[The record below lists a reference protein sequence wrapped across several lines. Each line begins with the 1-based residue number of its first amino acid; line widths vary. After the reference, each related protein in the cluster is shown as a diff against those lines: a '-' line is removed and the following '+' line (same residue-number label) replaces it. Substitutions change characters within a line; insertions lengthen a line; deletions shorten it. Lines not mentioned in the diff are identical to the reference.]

1 MEVCPITNTR
11 RLLNG
16 FMKFNEA
23 IGLIHYCRLIYK
35 YIIELKATGIYHEG
49 DLNLRYYSCYLLNL
63 LNELVTKITTDH
75 IILTKVSTDDV
86 LKENKLSKMQKVI
99 EEYIERYKPNL
110 EKERADYL
118 NRTTGQIKQII
129 HLDQK
134 FIENFFIAD
143 KTKISNYNSKLVKF
157 SEILERCSRYQK
169 YSEFDSN
176 KEL

>member
-1 MEVCPITNTR
+1 
-11 RLLNG
+11 
-16 FMKFNEA
+16 
-23 IGLIHYCRLIYK
+23 
-35 YIIELKATGIYHEG
+35 
-49 DLNLRYYSCYLLNL
+49 

-75 IILTKVSTDDV
+75 IILTKVSTDDL

-134 FIENFFIAD
+134 FIENFFIPD